1 MAALP
6 DEVGAIPSLLLTAF
20 AGRQAPPEL
29 LARLSDRPPA
39 GVTLFRQ
46 HNVDSAAQ
54 VRALTSSLQATMAP
68 GAGPLLIAADQ
79 EGGQLIGLGDETTP
93 FAGAMALGAATDADL
108 AERVA
113 RATGRELR
121 ALGVNVNYAPVCD
134 LATNP
139 ANPALGM
146 RSFGD
151 DPAAVGELV
160 AATVGGLQAEGVAAT
175 AKHFPGAGEAAA
187 DPHHELPVVER
198 SREELLARELVPFR
212 AAIDA
217 GARLVMSGHLAVPAI
232 DDDARPATLSRG
244 VMTGLLRYELG
255 FDGVAV
261 SDALDMKALAQGSAQ
276 VGATIAAVR
285 AGIGLLLGTVGGYAP
300 DHIEA
305 GLREAVLRGEISAEL
320 VAAAATRLGALRA
333 WLPGFADPPLDVVG
347 CAEHRA
353 LAAQLAARSITLVR
367 DDAGLLPLRLPA
379 GARLAV
385 VMPQPADLTPADT
398 SSTVAPGLAEAIGR
412 HHPVAEAIV
421 TSPSPSTAEIAAAR
435 ERVAGADLL
444 VLGTISASLD
454 PAQAELA
461 RVLLAA
467 GVPTI
472 TVALRTPWDLLLYPE
487 SRTHLCTYGIL
498 PPTTDALA
506 AALFGEAPIGGR
518 LPVEL
523 AGLYPRGHG
532 LAR

>member
-1 MAALP
+1 
-6 DEVGAIPSLLLTAF
+6 
-20 AGRQAPPEL
+20 
-29 LARLSDRPPA
+29 
-39 GVTLFRQ
+39 
-46 HNVDSAAQ
+46 
-54 VRALTSSLQATMAP
+54 
-68 GAGPLLIAADQ
+68 
-79 EGGQLIGLGDETTP
+79 
-93 FAGAMALGAATDADL
+93 
-108 AERVA
+108 
-113 RATGRELR
+113 
-121 ALGVNVNYAPVCD
+121 
-134 LATNP
+134 
-139 ANPALGM
+139 
-146 RSFGD
+146 
-151 DPAAVGELV
+151 
-160 AATVGGLQAEGVAAT
+160 
-175 AKHFPGAGEAAA
+175 
-187 DPHHELPVVER
+187 
-198 SREELLARELVPFR
+198 
-212 AAIDA
+212 
-217 GARLVMSGHLAVPAI
+217 
-232 DDDARPATLSRG
+232 
-244 VMTGLLRYELG
+244 MTGLLRYELG

-320 VAAAATRLGALRA
+320 VAAAATRLGALRD
-333 WLPGFADPPLDVVG
+333 WLAGFTDPPLDVVG

-506 AALFGEAPIGGR
+506 AALFGEAPLGGR